1 MNEYLDENKQEKLS
15 RRVEQNLL
23 NVENIRQ
30 ARALNKSFSS

>member
-23 NVENIRQ
+23 NVETIRQ
-30 ARALNKSFSS
+30 ARALNNSFSS